1 MTLEL
6 PEELTIARAAEL
18 KAQLLSAMEGG
29 EALELSARA
38 VSEVDVA
45 GLQLLCAVRRTA
57 LARRSTVAFSA
68 GSRSAALVLAVAAAG
83 FGSGDDDRWLVEES
97 GDA

>member
-6 PEELTIARAAEL
+6 PEELTIARAVEL

-29 EALELSARA
+29 EALELSGRA

-45 GLQLLCAVRRTA
+45 GLQLLCAARRTA
-57 LARRSTVAFSA
+57 LARGSMVAFAA

-83 FGSGDDDRWLVEES
+83 FGSGEDDRWLVEES